1 LYLFQNLSLSLQKKI
16 TKVNLNSSRRHP
28 EGIAADCHKIC
39 DEYSDIPN
47 IFVTLHPKRFKYYQI
62 MCTITLEFDQS
73 SALARHKL
81 AALLATGLFL
91 KVGET
96 RHEPTPEEVEA
107 HRQLRD
113 AALEHSRKSMSP
125 IIARYL

>member
-1 LYLFQNLSLSLQKKI
+1 MIAKHFVYL
-16 TKVNLNSSRRHP
+16 H
-28 EGIAADCHKIC
+28 
-39 DEYSDIPN
+39 PN
-47 IFVTLHPKRFKYYQI
+47 IQSHSI
-62 MCTITLEFDQS
+62 MCTITLEYNQS
-73 SALARHKL
+73 NALARRKL

-91 KVGET
+91 KVEET
-96 RHEPTPEEVEA
+96 PEPTPEQVEA

>member
-1 LYLFQNLSLSLQKKI
+1 MC
-16 TKVNLNSSRRHP
+16 T
-28 EGIAADCHKIC
+28 
-39 DEYSDIPN
+39 
-47 IFVTLHPKRFKYYQI
+47 VTLEYN
-62 MCTITLEFDQS
+62 QS

-91 KVGET
+91 KKDEVLDT
-96 RHEPTPEEVEA
+96 PTAEDIKA